1 MPTTRKSTRGS
12 AAKGTAL
19 GKQSTLSFTNRV
31 SKAGAVKA
39 TSKEKGAELDSP
51 LATPPPTKKAK
62 LEGPAKVEEQVEELV
77 IEEQSQVDEIE
88 EKPAVE
94 AAETKTP
101 AEVRAEKITDA
112 QIRKYWNGVEE
123 ARIAKRVHQEDLGTG
138 EKVLRYFDISSQY
151 GVSFLVSI
159 VILSRSHSH

>member
-31 SKAGAVKA
+31 SKAGAVKV
-39 TSKEKGAELDSP
+39 TGKDKGADLDSP
-51 LATPPPTKKAK
+51 IATPPPSKKAK
-62 LEGPAKVEEQVEELV
+62 LEDPTKVEEQVEEQV
-77 IEEQSQVDEIE
+77 VDQSQVVEEVE
-88 EKPAVE
+88 EKLEVE

-101 AEVRAEKITDA
+101 AEVRAERVTDA
-112 QIRKYWNGVEE
+112 QIRKYWKGVEE

-151 GVSFLVSI
+151 GVSLFCLFC
-159 VILSRSHSH
+159 HHHW

>member
-39 TSKEKGAELDSP
+39 TAKDKGAELDSP
-51 LATPPPTKKAK
+51 IATPPPSKKAK
-62 LEGPAKVEEQVEELV
+62 LEEPATVEEAVEYTVEEQAVD
-77 IEEQSQVDEIE
+77 QSQVEEAE
-88 EKPAVE
+88 EKPELE
-94 AAETKTP
+94 AAHTKTT
-101 AEVRAEKITDA
+101 AEVRAERITDA
-112 QIRKYWNGVEE
+112 QIRKYWKSVED

-151 GVSFLVSI
+151 GACVSSLVCP
-159 VILSRSHSH
+159 LYL